1 MKKMKN
7 EKGQGLLEYVI
18 LVALVGMVCVSSS
31 KLLGKKINAKIKDIK
46 EHIDSSIPV
55 EVGELAG
62 NG

>member
-18 LVALVGMVCVSSS
+18 LVALVGMVCVGSS

-46 EHIDSSIPV
+46 EHIDTGIPV
-55 EVGELAG
+55 DLTDTSS